1 MFEEI
6 IEKYT
11 IETVSERTK
20 ISQKNLQRL
29 RNGDFDGITRT
40 QAYGF
45 LRILQREFGEDFDDL
60 RQRLDEYFAHQKSE
74 NHEPIFQRNHAEPS
88 RGSKGWVVSLILGM
102 ALVFGGYLYFKDFHE
117 NRETAEPQPV
127 VSTGGTAQAQS
138 DTKRTVE
145 ANVSTEQSEGAE
157 EANLTIQNG
166 ETIEKSGTPGDVN
179 ETVQKPAEPA
189 PKKPL
194 PPLEPVELIPT
205 KKIWIGVIDLDTKKR
220 TAKVTSRPYEIP
232 SRGRRL
238 VVTGHG
244 KFRIADIEGSLFKY
258 NDAKKHYLL
267 IEDGRVEEIDKAAFK
282 RLNGGK
288 VW

>member
-1 MFEEI
+1 MFEDI
-6 IEKYT
+6 IETYT
-11 IETVSERTK
+11 IETVAERTK
-20 ISQKNLQRL
+20 ISQKNLQKL
-29 RNGDFDGITRT
+29 REGDFEGITRT

-60 RQRLDEYFAHQKSE
+60 RQRLDEHFAHQKSE

-88 RGSKGWVVSLILGM
+88 RGSKGWIVSLILGM

-117 NRETAEPQPV
+117 KRVTVESQPAVSSDDAAQPRPEKNRII
-127 VSTGGTAQAQS
+127 
-138 DTKRTVE
+138 E
-145 ANVSTEQSEGAE
+145 ANVSTEQVEGAE
-157 EANLTIQNG
+157 ETNLTIQNG
-166 ETIEKSGTPGDVN
+166 ETIEKSQAHSDGN

-189 PKKPL
+189 LQKPL

-244 KFRIADIEGSLFKY
+244 RFRILDIEGSLFKY
-258 NDAKKHYLL
+258 NDVKKHYLL
-267 IEDGRVEEIDKAAFK
+267 IEDGRIKEIDKAEFK

>member
-20 ISQKNLQRL
+20 ISRKNLQRL
-29 RNGDFDGITRT
+29 REGDFEGITRT

-60 RQRLDEYFAHQKSE
+60 RQRLDEHFAHQKPE
-74 NHEPIFQRNHAEPS
+74 THEPIFQRSESEPAK
-88 RGSKGWVVSLILGM
+88 GTKGWVVSLILGM
-102 ALVFGGYLYFKDFHE
+102 AVVFGGYLYFKDFHE
-117 NRETAEPQPV
+117 QKGATPPETTVASDAAQPQVDKKRVTSDDVSKKRVEFAEANQ
-127 VSTGGTAQAQS
+127 TAQES
-138 DTKRTVE
+138 E
-145 ANVSTEQSEGAE
+145 STRQSESNQTA
-157 EANLTIQNG
+157 
-166 ETIEKSGTPGDVN
+166 
-179 ETVQKPAEPA
+179 QKQAEPA
-189 PKKPL
+189 PQKPL
-194 PPLEPVELIPT
+194 PPLEPVELMPT
-205 KKIWIGVIDLDTKKR
+205 KKIWIGIIDLDTKKR

-258 NDAKKHYLL
+258 NDAKKHYFL